1 MWCSGQ
7 VVCRMCQHLQS
18 HGIQMVLYSLVQT
31 WRGTVA
37 DYDATREYIQI
48 FVLITAYDDSDIN
61 SLQ

>member
-1 MWCSGQ
+1 
-7 VVCRMCQHLQS
+7 MCQHLQS